1 MNTYANVLDDDDDKL
16 SSSYISKISQSSAE
30 QNVKQ
35 YKVIFI
41 GNPYVGKTSI
51 IQRYVTKKFNDKY
64 NASVGIAYQR
74 IKVKVNSTS
83 LVKLNLWDTA
93 GTEKYKSVTKTYF
106 KGADAVLFVY
116 DITDEQSFTVLPSWM
131 TTVNEE
137 CEEGYLSYIIANKT
151 DLNAQRTISTSKGS
165 GYANTHGCTFMEIS
179 AKTGANIDELFTNI
193 AKALYNKSLNTKQNN
208 VNTRSRHSSISLHEQ
223 QQRLNTNIN
232 INTRKSKQY
241 QSKESKCC

>member
-1 MNTYANVLDDDDDKL
+1 MNNSANDFNDVKR
-16 SSSYISKISQSSAE
+16 SSSYISQVSQSSAE

-51 IQRYVTKKFNDKY
+51 IQRYVTKQFDDKY

-74 IKVKVNSTS
+74 IKVKGNSTS

-93 GTEKYKSVTKTYF
+93 GQEKYKSVTKTHF

-179 AKTGANIDELFTNI
+179 AKTGANIDS
-193 AKALYNKSLNTKQNN
+193 AMPASCLNWWAATGC
-208 VNTRSRHSSISLHEQ
+208 S
-223 QQRLNTNIN
+223 
-232 INTRKSKQY
+232 
-241 QSKESKCC
+241 C

>member
-1 MNTYANVLDDDDDKL
+1 MNNSANDFNDVKR
-16 SSSYISKISQSSAE
+16 SSSYVSKISQSSAE
-30 QNVKQ
+30 HNVSQ

-41 GNPYVGKTSI
+41 GNPNVGKTSI
-51 IQRYVTKKFNDKY
+51 IKRYVTKQFKDKY
-64 NASVGIAYQR
+64 NPSVGIAYER
-74 IKVKVNSTS
+74 IIVKVNSNS

-93 GTEKYKSVTKTYF
+93 GHEKYKSVTKTHF

-116 DITDEQSFTVLPSWM
+116 DITDEQSFTELSSWI

-179 AKTGANIDELFTNI
+179 AKTGANIDELFTDI
-193 AKALYNKSLNTKQNN
+193 AKALYNKSSLNTKQNN
-208 VNTRSRHSSISLHEQ
+208 VNARSRHSSISLQQHE
-223 QQRLNTNIN
+223 LNININ

-241 QSKESKCC
+241 QPKENKCC